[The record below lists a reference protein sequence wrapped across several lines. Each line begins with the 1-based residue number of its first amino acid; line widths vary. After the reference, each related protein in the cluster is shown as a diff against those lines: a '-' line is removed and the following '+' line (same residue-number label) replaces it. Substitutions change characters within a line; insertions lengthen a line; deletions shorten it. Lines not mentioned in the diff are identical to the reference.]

1 MEDDMNDSGEAPR
14 SYEDLPE
21 VESPWAEIIDL
32 GTSMARAWI
41 MMLAPDAY
49 TRFGDQFLDTLRGTG
64 EWLKLAD
71 ARRARM
77 RDPLTRL
84 PWGEQ
89 VDLARCN
96 NIQIDHLTL
105 TRGWEDEAQVIDT
118 GWSVQLFNVQ
128 HNIRIAASRP
138 LMKTH
143 EAAEDL
149 ADTIAI
155 VRAHGLQTGRF
166 PTEISWDDVRYFQE
180 SKKAIDDTST

>member
-105 TRGWEDEAQVIDT
+105 TRGWKMRHRSSTPDGPSSCSTCSTI
-118 GWSVQLFNVQ
+118 F
-128 HNIRIAASRP
+128 ASQPVAR
-138 LMKTH
+138 
-143 EAAEDL
+143 
-149 ADTIAI
+149 
-155 VRAHGLQTGRF
+155 
-166 PTEISWDDVRYFQE
+166 
-180 SKKAIDDTST
+180 